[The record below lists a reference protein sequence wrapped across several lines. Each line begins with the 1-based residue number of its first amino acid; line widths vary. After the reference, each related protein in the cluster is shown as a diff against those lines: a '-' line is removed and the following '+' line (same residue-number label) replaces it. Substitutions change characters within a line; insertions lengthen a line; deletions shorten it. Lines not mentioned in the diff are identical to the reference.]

1 MIREERK
8 ENLNDINKNLIAYLN
23 QVIGG
28 TKEKIMSA
36 RDLAKLL
43 NCSNST
49 VTRWLNGT
57 SPLSIDIAIKI
68 CKILNLDILQFV
80 DFNTLLNNNDI
91 LRERFNRLNSD
102 NKIKVIEYIDFLL
115 YQEQNNKKSDSP
127 KKR

>member
-115 YQEQNNKKSDSP
+115 YQEQNNKKSNSP

>member
-57 SPLSIDIAIKI
+57 SPLSLDIAIKI

>member
-8 ENLNDINKNLIAYLN
+8 ENLNDINKNLIEYLN

>member
-91 LRERFNRLNSD
+91 IRERFNRLNSD

-127 KKR
+127 QKR